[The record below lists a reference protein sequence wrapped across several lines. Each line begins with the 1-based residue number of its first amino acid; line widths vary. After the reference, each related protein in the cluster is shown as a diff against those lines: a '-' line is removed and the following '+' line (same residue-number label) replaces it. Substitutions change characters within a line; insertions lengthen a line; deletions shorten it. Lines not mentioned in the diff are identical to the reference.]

1 MYFIREFSTSINI
14 TKWNVIIKSFEMKSN
29 NVFRNKVEM
38 STIVLTDWSTIG
50 ISDCNTLATLN
61 LMLGTLWHATLCSI
75 QVKTNKSNK
84 LSLCKQLIH
93 LSFDALMTIGRS
105 WEQVISDPITGE
117 SRETACKMV
126 IRYR

>member
-1 MYFIREFSTSINI
+1 
-14 TKWNVIIKSFEMKSN
+14 MKSN

-75 QVKTNKSNK
+75 QVITNKSNK

>member
-75 QVKTNKSNK
+75 QVITNKSNK